1 MAINQIT
8 ILLLFLIVLAIGSFG
23 YILFDLRKKF
33 LFFFPKKGKSKDLS
47 AELTQRLA
55 QAEKTIKELAE
66 RTEIL
71 EQIGKIS
78 IQKIG
83 FKRFNPFADTGGDN
97 SFALALLDN
106 KNNGV
111 IISSLYTREGVR
123 IYAKKIENGLSK
135 QQFSREEKEV
145 LEEAMRQNSKS

>member
-1 MAINQIT
+1 MTINQIT
-8 ILLLFLIVLAIGSFG
+8 IIILLLIILAIGYIG

-55 QAEKTIKELAE
+55 QAEKTIKELTQ

-71 EQIGKIS
+71 EKIGQIAV
-78 IQKIG
+78 QKIG

-97 SFALALLDN
+97 SFAMALLDN
-106 KNNGV
+106 KNNG
-111 IISSLYTREGVR
+111 IAISSLYTREGVR

-135 QQFSREEKEV
+135 QPLSKEEKEV
-145 LEEAMRQNSKS
+145 LEEAINKNF

>member
-1 MAINQIT
+1 MTIDQIT
-8 ILLLFLIVLAIGSFG
+8 IIILLLTILALGYIG

-33 LFFFPKKGKSKDLS
+33 LFLFPKKGKTKDLS

-55 QAEKTIKELAE
+55 QAEKTIKELTQ

-71 EQIGKIS
+71 EKIGQIAV
-78 IQKIG
+78 QKVG

-97 SFALALLDN
+97 SFALSLLDH

-135 QQFSREEKEV
+135 QPLSKEEKEV
-145 LEEAMRQNSKS
+145 LEEAIK